1 MHCVWRRRH
10 PVSRCLLAAALL
22 WCTLCL
28 GSAVK
33 AEETDAGLGWD
44 DWNQGVLTLDLY
56 SLPLSAE
63 QRETLNQKIIKLR
76 QDFGVGILGDVEQAI
91 SRLDDSNLAADATG
105 VAKERDAKQAM
116 IGKTGKFYDDL
127 SLEEEIL
134 SLEFANKPAF
144 DDPEGLKSGSQVD
157 NSLYQKLLKQL
168 EQLEQ
173 QKLRE
178 KVDDEQ

>member
-1 MHCVWRRRH
+1 M
-10 PVSRCLLAAALL
+10 
-22 WCTLCL
+22 
-28 GSAVK
+28 
-33 AEETDAGLGWD
+33 AEETDAELGWG

-56 SLPLSAE
+56 SLPLSPE
-63 QRETLNQKIIKLR
+63 QRDILNQKIIKLR

-91 SRLDDSNLAADATG
+91 SRLDASNLAGDATG
-105 VAKERDAKQAM
+105 VNKDSGKGQA
-116 IGKTGKFYDDL
+116 ITGKFYDDL

-144 DDPEGLKSGSQVD
+144 DDPEGLKSGGKVD
-157 NSLYQKLLKQL
+157 DTLYQKLLKQL